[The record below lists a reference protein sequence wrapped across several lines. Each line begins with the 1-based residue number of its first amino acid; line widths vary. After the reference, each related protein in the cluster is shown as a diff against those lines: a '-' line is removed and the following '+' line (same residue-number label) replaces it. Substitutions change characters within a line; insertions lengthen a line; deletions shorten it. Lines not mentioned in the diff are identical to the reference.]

1 MNAMIQRAAF
11 EEGIDSA
18 KERFEVLA
26 GGHLQYGDEEIF
38 AMQALT
44 KNDFSYKT
52 ANSNPRSVQLAMINV
67 ASTGLTLNPAHGYAY
82 LVPRDGAIVLDIS
95 YKGLIKIAT
104 DTGAILWARAECVH
118 ENDQFDYRGPAAMP
132 EIRTDPFRDR
142 GEIVGAYC
150 IAKTAHGDI
159 LCEVM
164 DRAALEQ
171 VRSASTAYTK
181 GGTGRKGPWENYF
194 SEMCKK
200 AVIKRARKTW
210 PYTDPN
216 GRMALAVDIAN
227 KAEGG
232 YTFDT
237 GGGEISEAD
246 EAQLSPEEQKER
258 QAAKRRA
265 EHDAALARHTDS
277 VEFIKERIGADDI
290 RAAVDEWK
298 LIPQADQLALW
309 LAPTKGGCLTTEE
322 RRLIKEGGGNSVEA
336 PAVESVQA

>member
-1 MNAMIQRAAF
+1 MNAIIKRPAF

-44 KNDFSYKT
+44 KNDFVFNT
-52 ANSNPRSVQLAMINV
+52 ANKNPRSVQLAMINV

-118 ENDQFDYRGPAAMP
+118 ENDHFDYRGPAAAP

-142 GEIVGAYC
+142 GEIIGAYC

-171 VRSASTAYTK
+171 VRSASTAYAK
-181 GGTGRKGPWENYF
+181 GGTGKKGPWENYF
-194 SEMCKK
+194 AEMCKK

-210 PYTDPN
+210 PYTDPT
-216 GRMALAVDIAN
+216 GKMALAVDLAN

-232 YTFDT
+232 YTFDA
-237 GGGEISEAD
+237 GGGEAPPD
-246 EAQLSPEEQKER
+246 DVNLSPEEKKER
-258 QAAKRRA
+258 EAAKRRA
-265 EHDAALARHTDS
+265 EHDAALARHSES
-277 VEFIKERIGADDI
+277 VTFIKERIGADDLP
-290 RAAVDEWK
+290 AAIEEWK
-298 LIPQADQLALW
+298 AIPQTDQLALW
-309 LAPTKGGCLTTEE
+309 LAPSKGGCLTTEE
-322 RRLIKEGGGNSVEA
+322 RRLIKENGGNSGEA
-336 PAVESVQA
+336 PQA

>member
-1 MNAMIQRAAF
+1 MNAVIKRPDF
-11 EEGIDSA
+11 ESGIDAA

-44 KNDFSYKT
+44 KNDFVFST
-52 ANSNPRSVQLAMINV
+52 ANKNPRSVQLAMINV

-82 LVPRDGAIVLDIS
+82 LVPRDNAIVLDIS

-118 ENDQFDYRGPAAMP
+118 ENDRFDYRGPAAMP

-142 GEIVGAYC
+142 GEIIGAYC
-150 IAKTAHGDI
+150 VAKTAHGDI

-164 DRAALEQ
+164 DRAALDQ

-181 GGTGRKGPWENYF
+181 GGTGKKGPWESYF

-216 GRMALAVDIAN
+216 GKMALAVDLAN
-227 KAEGG
+227 RAEGG
-232 YTFDT
+232 YTFDA
-237 GGGEISEAD
+237 GGGETTEAD
-246 EAQLSPEEQKER
+246 DANLTPEQQKER
-258 QAAKRRA
+258 QAAKRKA
-265 EHDAALARHTDS
+265 DHDAALGRHSES
-277 VEFIKERIGADDI
+277 VEFIKDRIANDDLPAALEEW
-290 RAAVDEWK
+290 RA
-298 LIPQADQLALW
+298 IPQVDQLALW
-309 LAPTKGGCLTTEE
+309 LAPSKGGCLTTEE
-322 RRLIKEGGGNSVEA
+322 RRLIKEGGGNSA
-336 PAVESVQA
+336 PAAEASA